1 MSSTRRALLA
11 TSGLIATAGCV
22 RPIFGP
28 AHDKIGSLSL
38 RAQTP
43 STVAE
48 RTTTPVTVRAL
59 GPYGHTLVRRVL
71 DDGSASYT
79 AADTLVAEGEIVQQ
93 DGAFYELTHETTGHT
108 PAMAYPIEFEAT
120 VPATTSVDDDETV
133 SFDALPAV
141 DRSALRT
148 GLINELWRRLS
159 RTEGR
164 VSGDGEL
171 VYPATPSGPTES
183 LVAPTPEYDT
193 VRYGDG
199 QLRLSVTGEVT
210 ETRLHSYRL
219 EGSTVA
225 TSEEAYVSDVLTR
238 SRTDAV
244 KLEAST
250 LTDRQHDI
258 LQAAIDQEYGHDQPI
273 DDASSAYRTLVVRLF
288 ASDSDR
294 ESVDLVDLSGSE
306 AMVVY
311 DGTLYRASYT
321 VSTP

>member
-1 MSSTRRALLA
+1 MSPTRRALLA
-11 TSGLIATAGCV
+11 TSGIIATAGCM

-28 AHDKIGSLSL
+28 AHGKIGSLSL
-38 RAQTP
+38 RTQTP
-43 STVAE
+43 STVVE
-48 RTTTPVTVRAL
+48 QTTTPVTIRAL
-59 GPYGHTLVRRVL
+59 GPYGHTLVQRVL

-93 DGAFYELTHETTGHT
+93 NGTFYELTHETTGHT

-120 VPATTSVDDDETV
+120 VPATTSVDDDETIA
-133 SFDALPAV
+133 FDALPAA
-141 DRSALRT
+141 DGSALRT

-159 RTEGR
+159 QTEGR
-164 VSGDGEL
+164 VSGDEEL
-171 VYPATPSGPTES
+171 VYPATSSGSTDS
-183 LVAPTPEYDT
+183 LLVPTPEYDT
-193 VRYGDG
+193 VRYKDG
-199 QLRLSVTGEVT
+199 QIQVSVTGEAT

-225 TSEEAYVSDVLTR
+225 TSEETYVTDVLTR

-244 KLEAST
+244 RLEAST

-273 DDASSAYRTLVVRLF
+273 DDASSTYRTLVVRLF
-288 ASDSDR
+288 APGSDP
-294 ESVDLVDLSGSE
+294 ESVDLVGLSGSE

-311 DGTLYRASYT
+311 DGTLYRATYT